1 MTIDN
6 YKKVRGPADA
16 SNFDTYPKEKESPPD
31 ELSGWDVD
39 FQLCN
44 WWNQFLIFSLYT
56 LLSTYYTADTY
67 THTQANQYSD
77 DIMEKGKV
85 LGASL

>member
-44 WWNQFLIFSLYT
+44 WWNQF
-56 LLSTYYTADTY
+56 
-67 THTQANQYSD
+67 SD

>member
-1 MTIDN
+1 MVSSFRLGWPDQPDLSGTYFTCGKVFFFSKTFVTSIFIVIMTIDN

-44 WWNQFLIFSLYT
+44 
-56 LLSTYYTADTY
+56 
-67 THTQANQYSD
+67 
-77 DIMEKGKV
+77 
-85 LGASL
+85 